1 MEYVMPTARK
11 LPSGKW
17 FLQLRRKGFPSI
29 SVSRLSKAE
38 CEKDAR
44 AIEHQLDLG
53 THHFMSPKAGELL
66 LRHAFDR
73 YFKCAR
79 YTDKR
84 ATTKKAEAGKA
95 AHILKHLG
103 SYSLQ
108 NLREERIAQF
118 RDDRMLEKT
127 RYGRTPSPNT
137 VRLELA
143 LLAAVFK
150 VARQEWGIKLDNPL
164 SQVSKP
170 NCQEMRRD
178 RRLLP
183 QEEFH
188 LLEILQ
194 KQPTKRL
201 YFLVTLILHC
211 CLRPGEAAGIKKAN
225 IQIEKK
231 RVLLPRSDTKS
242 KRARFAILT
251 QPAMQII
258 EQALKVSPKESP
270 YLIGTITKKGLW
282 RPFDYSCSWRRARD
296 ELASIGIQAG
306 DLRVHDLRHE
316 AISRLVED
324 TNLTDAQVTAVT
336 GHVDATTMWSY
347 RHLRSDALY
356 KLMDGKV
363 QSTIARFTLAQIY
376 PDSVQPDVE
385 DDSTA
390 IDRMLGINE
399 FRLVTHKE
407 KQQDIQAEIDEIIE
421 ANRGKQLSA
430 IAEEK
435 LEYLI
440 RLKKQVAHIVV

>member
-1 MEYVMPTARK
+1 MPTARK

-29 SVSRLSKAE
+29 SVSNSSKAE
-38 CEKDAR
+38 CERDAR

-79 YTDKR
+79 YTEKR

-95 AHILKHLG
+95 VQLLKHLG

-108 NLREERIAQF
+108 NLREERIAQY
-118 RDDRMLEKT
+118 RDDRMLQKT

-150 VARQEWGIKLDNPL
+150 VARQEWGIKLDSPL
-164 SQVSKP
+164 AQVRKP
-170 NCQEMRRD
+170 SCQEMRRD
-178 RRLLP
+178 RRLFPL
-183 QEEFH
+183 EEHH
-188 LLEILQ
+188 LLQILER
-194 KQPTKRL
+194 QPTKRL

-211 CLRPGEAAGIKKAN
+211 CLRPGEAAGIKKSN
-225 IQIEKK
+225 IEIEKK

-242 KRARFAILT
+242 KRPRYAILT
-251 QPAMQII
+251 VPAMKII
-258 EQALKVSPKESP
+258 TEALEVSPKDSP
-270 YLIGTITKKGLW
+270 FLIGTRTKKGAW
-282 RPFDYSCSWRRARD
+282 RPFDYSCSWNRARD
-296 ELASIGIQAG
+296 ELARIGIIAS

-324 TNLTDAQVTAVT
+324 TKLEDAQITAIT
-336 GHVDATTMWSY
+336 GHVDSTTMWSY

-363 QSTIARFTLAQIY
+363 QSTVARYTEAQLY
-376 PDSVQPDVE
+376 PDSVQPHIE
-385 DDSTA
+385 DESIV
-390 IDRMLGINE
+390 IDETLGIAQSTLDTPE
-399 FRLVTHKE
+399 E
-407 KQQDIQAEIDEIIE
+407 KREKIQAEIDEIIE
-421 ANRGKQLSA
+421 ATRGKKMSA
-430 IAEEK
+430 IDEEK

-440 RLKKQVAHIVV
+440 RIKKLVIV